1 MRFIMMILLEGS
13 LPRPEPRLATGCL
26 HTAPSPPP
34 LCLLSRLSA
43 DYTTYDD
50 EVASYTENNNIDTDN
65 SNTYNNN
72 VRSESSHS
80 RNTPVPNIKS
90 KMEPKNEVD
99 LNGIA
104 KTRL

>member
-1 MRFIMMILLEGS
+1 M
-13 LPRPEPRLATGCL
+13 ATGCL
-26 HTAPSPPP
+26 HTAPSPPPP

-50 EVASYTENNNIDTDN
+50 EVASYTEKNNIDTD
-65 SNTYNNN
+65 SNTY

-99 LNGIA
+99 INGID